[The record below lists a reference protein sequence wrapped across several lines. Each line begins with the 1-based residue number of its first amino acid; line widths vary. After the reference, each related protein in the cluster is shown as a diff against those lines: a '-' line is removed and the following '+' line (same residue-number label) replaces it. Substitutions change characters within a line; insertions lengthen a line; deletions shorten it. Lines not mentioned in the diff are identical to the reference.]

1 MKVKWNVMDG
11 IIILVLLLAIAA
23 GVVLLGGGSGSA
35 GSAETKTVQLQAEL
49 TNQTLEFTEL
59 PKVGDMVNIGV
70 KEKMQVQ
77 VTRVEVTPSR
87 VIGKD
92 LVEGKATMV
101 EVSDRYDVLITM
113 EGEGVETNADV
124 KINGV
129 AARVGAEAVLKS
141 KNWAGVGYFLAVDP
155 E

>member
-1 MKVKWNVMDG
+1 MKVKFNIMDG
-11 IIILVLLLAIAA
+11 IIVLVLLLAIAA
-23 GVVLLGGGSGSA
+23 GVVLLGGGGSV
-35 GSAETKTVQLQAEL
+35 GSTETKTVTLQAEL
-49 TNQTLEFTEL
+49 ADQTQEFTTL
-59 PKVGDMVNIGV
+59 PKVGDRVNIGV

-77 VTRVEVTPSR
+77 VTKVEVKPSR

-92 LVEGKATMV
+92 LIDGKATMV
-101 EVSDRYDVLITM
+101 EVPDRYDVLITM
-113 EGEGVETNADV
+113 EGEGVESAGDV
-124 KINGV
+124 KLNGV